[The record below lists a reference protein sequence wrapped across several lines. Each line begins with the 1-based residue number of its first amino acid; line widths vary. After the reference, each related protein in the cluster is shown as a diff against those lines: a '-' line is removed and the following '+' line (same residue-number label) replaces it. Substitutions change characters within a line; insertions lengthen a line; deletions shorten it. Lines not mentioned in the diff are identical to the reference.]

1 MTPFELAPY
10 EPAQHKDAYVG
21 LLSDAWGA
29 DALSRAEFEW
39 WFERNPAGS
48 LMSVARD
55 DGRVVGVASHSLY
68 RAVLEGEERL
78 VTFSVHATT
87 DPSARGKG
95 VFQALE
101 VRHEEQARERGAAC
115 VLAFASAPTAPLF
128 LGPLGWTEIARYRI
142 WARPL
147 PSVQVTKCHLDTLA
161 RFEHEGDAAA
171 AWPNHLVRDADY
183 LNWRYLDSPRDYVAA
198 RAGGYAVVS
207 HKVHEGTPIALVADL
222 VGAPRPL
229 LRACLAA
236 VRPGTRFLFA
246 LPAPEHRAAYLSF
259 GFVPTP
265 KTLHFMGKQLAGP
278 LNADP
283 RAWRFTLG
291 DTDFF

>member
-1 MTPFELAPY
+1 MQLEYASY
-10 EPAQHKDAYVG
+10 ETTQKDDYLG
-21 LLSDAWGA
+21 LLREAWGA
-29 DALSRAEFEW
+29 DSMSRAEFEW

-101 VRHEEQARERGAAC
+101 LRHEEQARDRGVAC

-128 LGPLGWTEIARYRI
+128 LGPLGWTEVGRLRI

-147 PSVQVTKCHLDTLA
+147 L
-161 RFEHEGDAAA
+161 
-171 AWPNHLVRDADY
+171 
-183 LNWRYLDSPRDYVAA
+183 
-198 RAGGYAVVS
+198 
-207 HKVHEGTPIALVADL
+207 
-222 VGAPRPL
+222 
-229 LRACLAA
+229 
-236 VRPGTRFLFA
+236 RPGAQSTSQQTVARL
-246 LPAPEHRAAYLSF
+246 
-259 GFVPTP
+259 
-265 KTLHFMGKQLAGP
+265 
-278 LNADP
+278 
-283 RAWRFTLG
+283 
-291 DTDFF
+291 